1 MDFKKEVTKAQ
12 IIDYCRILME
22 FGFTQ
27 IELRSNRVIFEQRTD
42 GGLEFSVIDRWSGYF
57 FKTDWRREEI
67 FSIRK
72 KQLEA

>member
-42 GGLEFSVIDRWSGYF
+42 GGLEFSVIDR
-57 FKTDWRREEI
+57 
-67 FSIRK
+67 
-72 KQLEA
+72 